1 MRYLIKFLNQTYY
14 SNFYCVQQ
22 LKTRK
27 WRPEWPSGASVLLSV
42 STIVFNKNIKF
53 RDSMSYFQRIR
64 SRYFL
69 VFGHTRILLMSRK
82 YSGLHKMH
90 SQDGEWHVHGEEMRR
105 RAFAR
110 GNYERKFT
118 DLWQILRQHSIQV
131 DFRAPLFRVRSS
143 LLPEKRRLN
152 TWTTDHV
159 CDTVL

>member
-1 MRYLIKFLNQTYY
+1 
-14 SNFYCVQQ
+14 
-22 LKTRK
+22 
-27 WRPEWPSGASVLLSV
+27 
-42 STIVFNKNIKF
+42 
-53 RDSMSYFQRIR
+53 MSYFQRIR
-64 SRYFL
+64 SRYFS

-143 LLPEKRRLN
+143 LLHEKRRLK
-152 TWTTDHV
+152 TWKRERERLWHSFIIIIHASDVIIINVIIYWYYYSAQIINKTKNYRFY
-159 CDTVL
+159 

>member
-1 MRYLIKFLNQTYY
+1 
-14 SNFYCVQQ
+14 
-22 LKTRK
+22 
-27 WRPEWPSGASVLLSV
+27 
-42 STIVFNKNIKF
+42 
-53 RDSMSYFQRIR
+53 MSYFQRIR

-110 GNYERKFT
+110 GNYERKVT

-131 DFRAPLFRVRSS
+131 DFRLFIESDFRSS
-143 LLPEKRRLN
+143 PRKDNLTRELQ
-152 TWTTDHV
+152 TTSV
-159 CDTVL
+159 T

>member
-1 MRYLIKFLNQTYY
+1 
-14 SNFYCVQQ
+14 
-22 LKTRK
+22 
-27 WRPEWPSGASVLLSV
+27 
-42 STIVFNKNIKF
+42 
-53 RDSMSYFQRIR
+53 MSYFQRIR

-105 RAFAR
+105 RTFAR

-152 TWTTDHV
+152 YRPRLWHSYIIIIHASDIIIINVIIYQYHYSAQMIKKTKNYRFY
-159 CDTVL
+159 